1 MKTILLLP
9 STALLTKFY
18 CKSEHAHTVFHGR
31 NRKGGS
37 RMWVI
42 SNHSRWERGARAAAP
57 CYHRVAWRDPFM
69 TCRRKAVPTG
79 GNRGPWKPQRC
90 SPCEP
95 FAQTAND
102 RVSSMWPTPIV
113 SGECHKIR
121 VFVHREK
128 PHRAGMMLV

>member
-42 SNHSRWERGARAAAP
+42 SNHSRWE
-57 CYHRVAWRDPFM
+57 
-69 TCRRKAVPTG
+69 G
-79 GNRGPWKPQRC
+79 GLVLLLL
-90 SPCEP
+90 
-95 FAQTAND
+95 AITALLG
-102 RVSSMWPTPIV
+102 V
-113 SGECHKIR
+113 IR
-121 VFVHREK
+121 S
-128 PHRAGMMLV
+128 